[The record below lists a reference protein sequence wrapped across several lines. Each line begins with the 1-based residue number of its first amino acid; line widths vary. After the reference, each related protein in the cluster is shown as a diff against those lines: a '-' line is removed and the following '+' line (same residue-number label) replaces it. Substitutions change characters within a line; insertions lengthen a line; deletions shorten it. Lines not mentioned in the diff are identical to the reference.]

1 MSSLSKSSRSPF
13 NRNQEEF
20 LYYLEE
26 YDNSIIDYYGID
38 NPFLTITFNPCD
50 DFNEINIIYNRN
62 SQIFEFP
69 SLSYELNKKIND
81 YTKCKINITLKI
93 NNVEHFP
100 FQPPLW
106 SLENIEYFIPSGIH
120 INIEEYYEY
129 LVNLHNENYKINKS
143 WVPGMQHVNSDL
155 LNFIIIANTFD
166 YL

>member
-1 MSSLSKSSRSPF
+1 
-13 NRNQEEF
+13 
-20 LYYLEE
+20 
-26 YDNSIIDYYGID
+26 
-38 NPFLTITFNPCD
+38 D

>member
-1 MSSLSKSSRSPF
+1 MSLKSIRFF
-13 NRNQEEF
+13 NRNQKKF
-20 LYYLEE
+20 LHSLKE

-38 NPFLTITFNPCD
+38 NRYLI
-50 DFNEINIIYNRN
+50 INIKPNDGYYEIYIVYDRN

-69 SLSYELNKKIND
+69 SLPYEINKKIND

-143 WVPGMQHVNSDL
+143 WVPGMQHDSDL
-155 LNFIIIANTFD
+155 LNFIMIANTFD